1 MIIRCISQLFLI
13 LVDAFVTVSCKTNS
27 YLNEE
32 FYYGIPEWDEKL
44 TAAYEQLAQGEE
56 PNIITASSGD
66 DCERILSDFQRKG
79 YGILG
84 FQNYNGDPGTKDQI
98 KELAM
103 KKRSQVAVAVHVYT
117 DTQNY
122 STSLLLPNVQ
132 TTNFNFGGTYGSA
145 TTTGTSVVPINTSQ
159 RRYDNAVYL
168 LNKIKGKLR
177 LGIMMEL
184 LSNEERAFY
193 QRNNG
198 IIIRTVID
206 GGRAF
211 KANLLINDVIFSV
224 NGQQASSVEE
234 MQELLNDPNVS
245 ELNLSILRKRGS
257 DIIEKNILIP
267 LQ

>member
-1 MIIRCISQLFLI
+1 
-13 LVDAFVTVSCKTNS
+13 
-27 YLNEE
+27 
-32 FYYGIPEWDEKL
+32 
-44 TAAYEQLAQGEE
+44 
-56 PNIITASSGD
+56 
-66 DCERILSDFQRKG
+66 
-79 YGILG
+79 
-84 FQNYNGDPGTKDQI
+84 
-98 KELAM
+98 M